1 MSDFKK
7 IFEPIKFNTLELP
20 NRIVMSP
27 MVTHYATDNG
37 TVTQRVIDYY
47 AARAAGGVGLITVEA
62 TFVDLKSLE
71 HHMLGIYDDKMV
83 PGLKKLVDAIH
94 NAGGRCSIQLIHKGR
109 LAVSKTTTM
118 RTVSASAEPD
128 MGETPRALTI
138 PEIHDLVE
146 KFGQAARRA
155 KEAGFDAV
163 EMHMAHG
170 YIINQFLSPYSN
182 HRTDEYGGSL
192 ENRARFA
199 LEIVRRVRQEVGPD
213 FPITAKINS
222 TEHVVNGIE
231 VEDWKTVLPLLEA
244 AGINAVNVSGGI
256 AETTHFMTAPMNVDR
271 AFNVERAKQIKS
283 YATVPVG
290 VVGRIPDI
298 RLAEQILESGAVD
311 FITMGRATI
320 ADPEIVNKAKE
331 GRYEDIRPCIN
342 CNQGC
347 IGRVD
352 LWGDVCC
359 LANPVSGRE
368 GDPHLKITPAA
379 EKKNIVV
386 VGGGP
391 GGLSAAATAAK
402 RGHKVTLFESEA
414 MLGGQFYLACL
425 PPKKEELVRLLNF
438 LEHDARTNGVEI
450 VLNHKA
456 TAADIEAL
464 NPDEVIMA
472 TGGTP
477 IVVPVPGAER
487 CVLAGDVLTGKA
499 KVTGTCVVIGGGSV
513 GCETA
518 DFMVEHGAQVI
529 IVEMLDTLCRDLEK
543 RNRKLLLQK
552 LIHAGADTI
561 LNAKVL
567 EIGDGYVEYESFGLK
582 RRILGVENV
591 VMATGY
597 KGSVPAD
604 VKETCEKKDIP
615 VHIVGDCSMKS
626 HNALVA
632 IREGYDCGVEI

>member
-1 MSDFKK
+1 MNDFNH
-7 IFEPIKFNTLELP
+7 IFTPLTIHSLEIP

-83 PGLKKLVDAIH
+83 PGLKKLTDAIH
-94 NAGGRCSIQLIHKGR
+94 QAGGLCSIQLIHKGR

-118 RTVSASAEPD
+118 RTISASAEPD
-128 MGETPRALTI
+128 MGETPRAMTI
-138 PEIHDLVE
+138 PEIKDLVE

-170 YIINQFLSPYSN
+170 YILNQFLSQYSN

-199 LEIVRRVRQEVGPD
+199 LEVVRRVREVVGPD
-213 FPITAKINS
+213 FPVTAKINS

-231 VEDWKTVLPLLEA
+231 VEDWKTWLPMMEA
-244 AGINAVNVSGGI
+244 AGIDAFNVSGGI
-256 AETTHFMTAPMNVDR
+256 AETTHFMTAPMGVDR

-283 YATVPVG
+283 FATVPVG

-298 RLAEQILESGAVD
+298 RLAEEILASGAVD
-311 FITMGRATI
+311 FITMGRANI
-320 ADPEIVNKAKE
+320 ADPEMVNKAKE
-331 GRYEDIRPCIN
+331 GRVEDIRPCIN

-347 IGRVD
+347 VGRVD
-352 LWGDVCC
+352 LWADVCC

-368 GDPHLKITPAA
+368 GDPHLKITPAP
-379 EKKNIVV
+379 KKKTIAVI
-386 VGGGP
+386 GGGP

-402 RGHKVTLFESEA
+402 RGHKVTLFEAENV
-414 MLGGQFYLACL
+414 LGGQFYLASL
-425 PPKKEELVRLLNF
+425 PPMKEELPRLLAF
-438 LEHDARTNGVEI
+438 LEHDARSSGVEI
-450 VLNHKA
+450 VMNHRA
-456 TAADIEAL
+456 TAADIESL
-464 NPDEVIMA
+464 KPDEVIVA
-472 TGGTP
+472 TGGVP
-477 IVVPVPGAER
+477 IVLRVPGAE
-487 CVLAGDVLTGKA
+487 CCTLAGDILTGKTT
-499 KVTGTCVVIGGGSV
+499 VTGNCVVIGGGSV

-518 DFMVEHGAQVI
+518 DFMVEHGAQVT
-529 IVEMLDTLCRDLEK
+529 IVEMLDALCRDLEK
-543 RNRKLLLQK
+543 RQRKLLLQK
-552 LIHAGADTI
+552 LIHAGANTI
-561 LNAKVL
+561 VNAKVL
-567 EIGDGYVEYESFGLK
+567 EIGEGYVEYESFGLK
-582 RRILGVENV
+582 RRILGVDNV

-597 KGSVPAD
+597 KGSVPEDIMSA
-604 VKETCEKKDIP
+604 CEQMKLP
-615 VHIVGDCSMKS
+615 VHIVGDCSTKS